1 MKTIFLF
8 IFATIFS
15 QTKAKVF
22 LVALDKEK
30 VKDLHD
36 NSDIVEQDV
45 EEEKANKNDKEADET
60 GVHMAEL
67 KATHTVRDKTGHAYS
82 VASDYSNTEAWA
94 EVTFVDGGVWW
105 ECRYKTSR
113 R

>member
-15 QTKAKVF
+15 QTKAKNF
-22 LVALDKEK
+22 LVTLDKEK
-30 VKDLHD
+30 VQELDD
-36 NSDIVEQDV
+36 NSDIVDQDIE
-45 EEEKANKNDKEADET
+45 EEEKAKKNDKGADEK
-60 GVHMAEL
+60 GVEL
-67 KATHTVRDKTGHAYS
+67 K
-82 VASDYSNTEAWA
+82 ASDYSNSGSWA
-94 EVTFVDGGVWW
+94 EVTFLDGGLWW

>member
-15 QTKAKVF
+15 QTKAKNF
-22 LVALDKEK
+22 LVTLDKEE
-30 VKDLHD
+30 VQELRD
-36 NSDIVEQDV
+36 NSDIVEQDIE
-45 EEEKANKNDKEADET
+45 EEEKAKKNEADEK
-60 GVHMAEL
+60 GVEL
-67 KATHTVRDKTGHAYS
+67 K
-82 VASDYSNTEAWA
+82 ASDYSNSKKWA
-94 EVTFVDGGVWW
+94 EVTFLDGGFLW

>member
-15 QTKAKVF
+15 QTKAKNF
-22 LVALDKEK
+22 LVTLDKEK
-30 VKDLHD
+30 AQELHD
-36 NSDIVEQDV
+36 NSDIVEQDIE
-45 EEEKANKNDKEADET
+45 EEEKKNEADEK
-60 GVHMAEL
+60 GVEL
-67 KATHTVRDKTGHAYS
+67 K
-82 VASDYSNTEAWA
+82 ASDYSNSKKWA
-94 EVTFVDGGVWW
+94 EVTFLDGGFLW

>member
-15 QTKAKVF
+15 QTKAKNF
-22 LVALDKEK
+22 LVTLDKEK
-30 VKDLHD
+30 VQELDD
-36 NSDIVEQDV
+36 NSDIVDQDIE
-45 EEEKANKNDKEADET
+45 EEEKAKKNEADEK
-60 GVHMAEL
+60 GVEL
-67 KATHTVRDKTGHAYS
+67 K
-82 VASDYSNTEAWA
+82 ASDYSNSKKWA
-94 EVTFVDGGVWW
+94 EVTFLDGGFLW

>member
-15 QTKAKVF
+15 QTKAKHF
-22 LVALDKEK
+22 LVTLDKEK
-30 VKDLHD
+30 VQELRD
-36 NSDIVEQDV
+36 NSDIVEQDIE
-45 EEEKANKNDKEADET
+45 EEEKKNEADEK
-60 GVHMAEL
+60 GVEL
-67 KATHTVRDKTGHAYS
+67 K
-82 VASDYSNTEAWA
+82 ASDYSNSKKWA
-94 EVTFVDGGVWW
+94 EVTFLDGGFLW

>member
-15 QTKAKVF
+15 QTKAKHF
-22 LVALDKEK
+22 LVTLDKEK
-30 VKDLHD
+30 VQELHD
-36 NSDIVEQDV
+36 NSDIVEQDIE
-45 EEEKANKNDKEADET
+45 EEEKAKKNEADEK
-60 GVHMAEL
+60 GVEL
-67 KATHTVRDKTGHAYS
+67 K
-82 VASDYSNTEAWA
+82 ASDYSNSKKWA
-94 EVTFVDGGVWW
+94 EVTFLDGGLWW

>member
-15 QTKAKVF
+15 QTKAKHF
-22 LVALDKEK
+22 LVTLDKEK
-30 VKDLHD
+30 VQELHD
-36 NSDIVEQDV
+36 NSDIVEQDIE
-45 EEEKANKNDKEADET
+45 EEEKAKKNEADEK
-60 GVHMAEL
+60 GVEL
-67 KATHTVRDKTGHAYS
+67 K
-82 VASDYSNTEAWA
+82 ASDYSNSKKWA
-94 EVTFVDGGVWW
+94 EVTFLDGGFLW

>member
-15 QTKAKVF
+15 QTKAKHF
-22 LVALDKEK
+22 LVTLDEEK
-30 VKDLHD
+30 VQELRD
-36 NSDIVEQDV
+36 NSDIVEQDI
-45 EEEKANKNDKEADET
+45 EEEAKKNEADEK
-60 GVHMAEL
+60 GVEL
-67 KATHTVRDKTGHAYS
+67 K
-82 VASDYSNTEAWA
+82 ASDYSNSKKWA
-94 EVTFVDGGVWW
+94 EVTFLDGGFLW